1 MTLAKH
7 KQKKV
12 KHQMNK
18 TLVATALAAMFLV
31 PSVSAIEI
39 YKDNKNAVE
48 IGGFIDARV
57 INTQGETEVVNGASR
72 INFGFNRELTDGW
85 KAFAKL
91 EWGVNPVGNSDIVYN
106 NRFESVQEEF
116 FYNRLGYAGLSHD
129 TYGTL
134 TIGKQWGAWYD
145 VVYNT
150 NYGFVWD
157 GNTAGVYTYNKDD
170 GAVNGVGRGDKT
182 VQYRNA
188 FGDVSFAVQAQL
200 KNSSFYTC
208 DTTDDITQAQCQ
220 ANWES
225 GDKAAQQ
232 VEYNYTYG
240 GALTYKAT
248 DMLTLTAGVNRGEFD
263 VSFGNGEQTTAVDL
277 IYGAGITWGNF
288 DNDGLYA
295 AANFNRQENHDT
307 DNIGR
312 LIKDAY
318 GIESLVSYKFDN
330 GLRPFISYNVLDA
343 GKDYVIQP
351 NFNADPNDEFKRQFL
366 VVGLHF
372 VWDPNTVLYI
382 EARKD
387 YSDFTSADKDQEAR
401 MALSESDGVAIG
413 IRYTL

>member
-1 MTLAKH
+1 
-7 KQKKV
+7 
-12 KHQMNK
+12 MNK
-18 TLVATALAAMFLV
+18 TLVATALAAIFLA

-39 YKDNKNAVE
+39 YKDDKNAVE
-48 IGGFIDARV
+48 IGGFIDVRV

-72 INFGFNRELTDGW
+72 INFGFSRELTNGW
-85 KAFAKL
+85 NAFAKL
-91 EWGVNPVGNSDIVYN
+91 EWGVNPVGSSDIVYN
-106 NRFESVQEEF
+106 NRFESVQDEF

-129 TYGTL
+129 QYGTI

-145 VVYNT
+145 VVYST

-157 GNTAGVYTYNKDD
+157 GNTAGVYTFNKDD

-188 FGDVSFAVQAQL
+188 FGDFSFAVQAQL
-200 KNSSFYTC
+200 KNSSFFTC
-208 DTTDDITQAQCQ
+208 DIENITENECEARWIEGG
-220 ANWES
+220 A
-225 GDKAAQQ
+225 DAQQ
-232 VEYNYTYG
+232 VTYDYTYG
-240 GALTYKAT
+240 GALTYKVT
-248 DMLTLTAGVNRGEFD
+248 EMLSVSAGVNRGEFD
-263 VSFGNGEQTTAVDL
+263 IDYGNGDQKTAVDL

-288 DNDGLYA
+288 DNNGLYI
-295 AANFNRQENHDT
+295 AANVNKQENHDT

-312 LIKDAY
+312 LIKDAQ
-318 GIESLVSYKFDN
+318 GAETLVSYKFDN

-351 NFNADPNDEFKRQFL
+351 NFNADPNDVFKRQFV

-372 VWDPNTVLYI
+372 VWDPNTVLYV

-387 YSDFTSADKDQEAR
+387 YSDFTSADKVQEAR
-401 MALSESDGVAIG
+401 MSLSEDDGIAIG